1 MALAGPDRRTIVTET
16 DGLPTFE
23 LGYRFDDED
32 DPSEVT
38 IFDTERGDTTT
49 TWISASVEDAV
60 RLDKI
65 S

>member
-1 MALAGPDRRTIVTET
+1 MTGLSADDIVTET